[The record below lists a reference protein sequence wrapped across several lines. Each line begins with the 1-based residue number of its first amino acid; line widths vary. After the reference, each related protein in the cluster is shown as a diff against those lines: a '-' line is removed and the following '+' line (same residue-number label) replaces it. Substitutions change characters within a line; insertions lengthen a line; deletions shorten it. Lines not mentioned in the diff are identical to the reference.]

1 MKTGL
6 AIMLLSGASALPSLG
21 LAADKPGISF
31 SHKDWELACDNTG
44 TCRAAGYQVE
54 GAEPAVSLLLV
65 RHAGAQQEVAAQ
77 VQLGSYAESDV
88 ALAAKVKQLAIKSG
102 GRTLGSIKL
111 VPGAQS
117 SPLSGAALAAIL
129 PALLQSSSLVFSS
142 GKQDWTLSTAGAS
155 AVLLKM
161 DEAQGRI
168 GTVGAV
174 VRKGGKPENGVL
186 QPTVAP
192 VVIAATVQRHNDKD
206 LLLPGPQCTALLKE
220 LRKTAS
226 REDCEGLYPS
236 EDGEEAN
243 ELRVH
248 RLSRTKLVA
257 SMVCE
262 TYAYNQSGM
271 FWVVNAT
278 PPFDP
283 VSAGGDASGYDAGEI
298 SASHKGRGLGDC
310 WSSAVYTSDGKQF
323 VWTKESTSGMC
334 RLVAPGGAWELPTYV
349 TTVRRSG
356 SGSDSRSGNQA
367 R

>member
-6 AIMLLSGASALPSLG
+6 AIMLLTGASAMPGLG
-21 LAADKPGISF
+21 LAADKPGIGF

-54 GAEPAVSLLLV
+54 GAEPAVSLLLM
-65 RHAGAQQEVAAQ
+65 RDAGAKQAVSAKI
-77 VQLGSYAESDV
+77 QLGSYAESDV
-88 ALAAKVKQLAIKSG
+88 ALAANVSHLVIKSG
-102 GRTLGSIKL
+102 GRKLGTIDL

-117 SPLSGAALAAIL
+117 SPLNGATLAVIL
-129 PALLQSSSLVFSS
+129 PALLQSSSVIFSS

-168 GTVGAV
+168 GTAGAL
-174 VRKGGKPENGVL
+174 VRKGGNAETGVL
-186 QPTVAP
+186 QPSIAP
-192 VVIAATVQRHNDKD
+192 VVIAAAVPQHNDKD
-206 LLLPGPQCTALLKE
+206 LLLPGVQRAALLQE

-236 EDGEEAN
+236 EDGEKAN
-243 ELRVH
+243 ELSVH
-248 RLSRTKLVA
+248 RLSRTKLVV
-257 SMVCE
+257 STVCE

-283 VSAGGDASGYDAGEI
+283 VSAGGDASGYDEGEI

-310 WSSAVYTSDGKQF
+310 WSSSIHTWDGKQF
-323 VWTKESTSGMC
+323 VWTKESTTGMC

-349 TTVRRSG
+349 TTVRRNG
-356 SGSDSRSGNQA
+356 SGNQA

>member
-6 AIMLLSGASALPSLG
+6 AIMLLTGASAMPSLG
-21 LAADKPGISF
+21 LAADKPGIGF

-65 RHAGAQQEVAAQ
+65 RHAGARQEVSARI
-77 VQLGSYAESDV
+77 QLGSYAGSDV
-88 ALAAKVKQLAIKSG
+88 ALAANASHLVIKSG
-102 GRTLGSIKL
+102 GRKLGTIDL
-111 VPGAQS
+111 LLGAQS
-117 SPLSGAALAAIL
+117 SPLNGATLAVIV
-129 PALLQSSSLVFSS
+129 PALLQSSSVIFSS

-168 GTVGAV
+168 GTIGAL
-174 VRKGGKPENGVL
+174 VRKGGKSESGVA
-186 QPTVAP
+186 QASVAP
-192 VVIAATVQRHNDKD
+192 VVIAAAVPKHNDKD
-206 LLLPGPQCTALLKE
+206 LLLPAAQRAALLKE
-220 LRKTAS
+220 LRNTVGQ
-226 REDCEGLYPS
+226 EDCPGLYASPHGQEKS
-236 EDGEEAN
+236 ELG
-243 ELRVH
+243 VQ
-248 RLSRTKLVA
+248 RLSRSQLLV
-257 SMVCE
+257 STVCE

-271 FWVVNAT
+271 FWVINPT
-278 PPFDP
+278 PPFNP
-283 VSAGGDASGYDAGEI
+283 VSAADDANAYEDGEI

-310 WSSAVYTSDGKQF
+310 WSSAIYTWDGKQF
-323 VWTKESTSGMC
+323 VLTKESTTGMC

-356 SGSDSRSGNQA
+356 GKA

>member
-1 MKTGL
+1 MNIGL
-6 AIMLLSGASALPSLG
+6 AIILLSGASALPGLG
-21 LAADKPGISF
+21 VAADKPGIGF

-65 RHAGAQQEVAAQ
+65 RDAGAKQAVSAKI
-77 VQLGSYAESDV
+77 QLGSYTESDV
-88 ALAAKVKQLAIKSG
+88 ALAANVSHLVIKSG
-102 GRTLGSIKL
+102 GRKLGTIDL

-117 SPLSGAALAAIL
+117 SPLTGATLAVIL
-129 PALLQSSSLVFSS
+129 PALLQSSSVVFSS

-168 GTVGAV
+168 GTVGAL
-174 VRKGGKPENGVL
+174 VRKGGKPENGVP
-186 QPTVAP
+186 QPSVAP
-192 VVIAATVQRHNDKD
+192 VVIAAAVPKHNDKD
-206 LLLPGPQCTALLKE
+206 LLLPAAQRAALLKE
-220 LRKTAS
+220 LRKTSS

-236 EDGEEAN
+236 EDGEKAN
-243 ELRVH
+243 ELGAH
-248 RLSRTKLVA
+248 RLSRTKLLV
-257 SMVCE
+257 STVCE

-271 FWVVNAT
+271 FWVVNAA
-278 PPFDP
+278 PSFDP
-283 VSAGGDASGYDAGEI
+283 VSAGGDASGYEDGEI

-310 WSSAVYTSDGKQF
+310 WSSAVYTWDGRQF
-323 VWTKESTSGMC
+323 VWTNESTTGMC

-349 TTVRRSG
+349 KTVRRSG
-356 SGSDSRSGNQA
+356 NTA